1 MKQLSLLNLVNIQP
15 KQTTLY
21 STKDSIKKIRSFDI
35 IGKSPYK
42 INPARQTQKQLIK
55 ECPPITSRA
64 TQRQHIKS
72 PPDFTKSNKPISI
85 SNHRM
90 FIFIVYKLIFIKM
103 KRKLKDNKNHIIS
116 NQNRSSLKNR
126 TNCIRS
132 IKPKVNTIQYRIGI
146 NTQITSNLIPQ
157 ITKLHLRTNP
167 EQIDQEV
174 TQKLPSTL
182 GNPNLSKSEK
192 LLQQNQ
198 QKFLDLQN
206 KITSNIKQRN
216 QTKTY
221 SLTTHQPQST
231 VKQLPDQFQLPQ
243 IAQYVLQHYS
253 DQLSEFEKKE
263 IIDYE
268 TIYYLAPKNI
278 AKAQRDPLG
287 NQFNHGYDNQHG
299 DYKFI
304 KQDQIAFRYE
314 MLDKLGNGSFGYVF
328 KVFDHKHRKEM
339 AIKII
344 KNREKF
350 YQQALIEIDLL
361 KIINKADN
369 SYCLIKLMN
378 FFEFRNHI
386 CMVFELLCCNL
397 YEFLALNNFVGL
409 EPDLI
414 RRFAI
419 QILQALLYLKA
430 CNIIHCD
437 LKPENILL
445 KEFTKSGLKVIDF
458 GSSCFANNK
467 MYTYIQ
473 SRFYRA
479 PEIIFGINY
488 TFQIDMWSF
497 GCIMAELFLGDS
509 LFQSK
514 TEKELLYAQ
523 TKVLGM
529 PPKEVI
535 DQSPR
540 KVKFFDDKYQLNY
553 KIKENEQTQQLKPL
567 PQLLVKAGADFYDFI
582 SKCLEWNQFQRL
594 TPEQALEH
602 PWIINTLPQS
612 IRNELLQ
619 KRTNVP
625 SIIPNNKNAD
635 KQEPK

>member
-1 MKQLSLLNLVNIQP
+1 MKQLSLLNLINIQP
-15 KQTTLY
+15 KQNATTLY
-21 STKDSIKKIRSFDI
+21 STKNSTKKIRSFDI

-55 ECPPITSRA
+55 EYQPITSRA
-64 TQRQHIKS
+64 TQRQNIKS
-72 PPDFTKSNKPISI
+72 PPEITKSNKPISF
-85 SNHRM
+85 SNH
-90 FIFIVYKLIFIKM
+90 IDLHQNETQTKGQQKSYHLQLKSILIKEQDQIHLFDQA
-103 KRKLKDNKNHIIS
+103 KR
-116 NQNRSSLKNR
+116 
-126 TNCIRS
+126 
-132 IKPKVNTIQYRIGI
+132 I

-157 ITKLHLRTNP
+157 ITKLHLRTHP
-167 EQIDQEV
+167 EQLDQE
-174 TQKLPSTL
+174 TSQKLQPILHNT
-182 GNPNLSKSEK
+182 NLSKSEK
-192 LLQQNQ
+192 LLHLEKNQ

-206 KITSNIKQRN
+206 KITNNIKQRN

-221 SLTTHQPQST
+221 SLTTHQPQT
-231 VKQLPDQFQLPQ
+231 TIKQIADQFQLPQ
-243 IAQYVLQHYS
+243 TTQIILQYFQ

-278 AKAQRDPLG
+278 ATAQRDPLG
-287 NQFNHGYDNQHG
+287 NLFNHGYDNQHG
-299 DYKFI
+299 DYRFI
-304 KQDQIAFRYE
+304 KHDQIAFRYE
-314 MLDKLGNGSFGYVF
+314 MLEKLGNGSFGYVF
-328 KVFDHKHRKEM
+328 KVFDHKHHKEM

-378 FFEFRNHI
+378 YFEFRNHI

-397 YEFLALNNFVGL
+397 YEFVALNNFVGL

-497 GCIMAELFLGDS
+497 GCIIAELFVGES

-514 TEKELLYAQ
+514 SEKELLYAQ
-523 TKVLGM
+523 IKVLGM

-535 DQSPR
+535 DQSPKR
-540 KVKFFDDKYQLNY
+540 SKFFDDKYQLNY
-553 KIKENEQTQQLKPL
+553 KIKENEQISQLKPL
-567 PQLLVKAGADFYDFI
+567 SQLLEKADTDFYDFI
-582 SKCLEWNQFQRL
+582 SKCLEWNQYQRM
-594 TPEQALEH
+594 TPEQALDH
-602 PWIINTLPQS
+602 PWIINSLPQS

-619 KRTNVP
+619 KRTNVL
-625 SIIPNNKNAD
+625 SISNKYHD
-635 KQEPK
+635 KQESK

>member
-1 MKQLSLLNLVNIQP
+1 MKQLSLLNLINLQP
-15 KQTTLY
+15 KQNTTTY
-21 STKDSIKKIRSFDI
+21 QTNNIPTKKIRSFDI
-35 IGKSPYK
+35 IAKSPYK
-42 INPARQTQKQLIK
+42 INLAKQTQKQFQK
-55 ECPPITSRA
+55 EYQPITSRA
-64 TQRQHIKS
+64 NQRQNIKS
-72 PPDFTKSNKPISI
+72 PPEILKSYKPISI
-85 SNHRM
+85 SNHIELHQNETQTKG
-90 FIFIVYKLIFIKM
+90 FQKSYQLQLKSILVKEQDQLHLFDQA
-103 KRKLKDNKNHIIS
+103 KR
-116 NQNRSSLKNR
+116 
-126 TNCIRS
+126 
-132 IKPKVNTIQYRIGI
+132 I
-146 NTQITSNLIPQ
+146 NTQISSNLIPQ
-157 ITKLHLRTNP
+157 ISKLHLKTNP
-167 EQIDQEV
+167 EQIEYEP
-174 TQKLPSTL
+174 TQKISTTVR
-182 GNPNLSKSEK
+182 NTNLSKSQK
-192 LLQQNQ
+192 LLFLEKNQ
-198 QKFLDLQN
+198 QKFQDLQN
-206 KITSNIKQRN
+206 NITNNIKQRT

-221 SLTTHQPQST
+221 SLTTHQPAIKSI
-231 VKQLPDQFQLPQ
+231 PDKFQLPQ
-243 IAQYVLQHYS
+243 SSYIVLQHYS
-253 DQLSEFEKKE
+253 DQLSEIEKIE

-278 AKAQRDPLG
+278 STTQRDPLG
-287 NQFNHGYDNQHG
+287 NLFNNGYDNQHG
-299 DYKFI
+299 DYKFL
-304 KQDQIAFRYE
+304 KHDQIAFRYE
-314 MLDKLGNGSFGYVF
+314 LIEKLGNGSFGYVF

-378 FFEFRNHI
+378 YFEFRNHI

-397 YEFLALNNFVGL
+397 YEFIALNNFVGL

-445 KEFTKSGLKVIDF
+445 KEFTKSGLRVIDF

-488 TFQIDMWSF
+488 SFQIDMWSF
-497 GCIMAELFLGDS
+497 GCIIAELFIGES

-514 TEKELLYAQ
+514 TEKELLFAQ

-529 PPKEVI
+529 PPKDII
-535 DQSPR
+535 DQSPKR
-540 KVKFFDDKYQLNY
+540 QKFFDDKYQLNY
-553 KIKENEQTQQLKPL
+553 KVKEAEQFQQLKPL
-567 PQLLVKAGADFYDFI
+567 SQLLEKADAEFYDFI
-582 SKCLEWNQFQRL
+582 NKCLQWNQFQRL
-594 TPEQALEH
+594 TPEQALDH
-602 PWIINTLPQS
+602 PWIINSLPQA
-612 IRNELLQ
+612 IRNELLLIR
-619 KRTNVP
+619 KNIN
-625 SIIPNNKNAD
+625 SIITSAKNND
-635 KQEPK
+635 KQEPN

>member
-21 STKDSIKKIRSFDI
+21 STKDSTKKIRSFDI
-35 IGKSPYK
+35 IGRSPYK

-85 SNHRM
+85 SNHLDLHQNETQTKGQQKSYHLQLKSILIKEQDQLHM
-90 FIFIVYKLIFIKM
+90 FDQA
-103 KRKLKDNKNHIIS
+103 KR
-116 NQNRSSLKNR
+116 
-126 TNCIRS
+126 
-132 IKPKVNTIQYRIGI
+132 I

-157 ITKLHLRTNP
+157 ITKLHLRTHP

-182 GNPNLSKSEK
+182 HNTNLSKSEK

-221 SLTTHQPQST
+221 SLTTHQPQPT

-243 IAQYVLQHYS
+243 TAQYVLQHYS
-253 DQLSEFEKKE
+253 DRLSEFERKE

-278 AKAQRDPLG
+278 ATGQRDPLG
-287 NQFNHGYDNQHG
+287 NLFNYGYDNQHG
-299 DYKFI
+299 DYRFI

-386 CMVFELLCCNL
+386 VRHSNQTRKCMVFELLCCNL
-397 YEFLALNNFVGL
+397 YEFVALNNFVGL
-409 EPDLI
+409 EPNLI

-497 GCIMAELFLGDS
+497 GCIIAELFLGDS

-540 KVKFFDDKYQLNY
+540 RSKFFDDKYQLNY

-567 PQLLVKAGADFYDFI
+567 PQLLDKADADFYDFI

-602 PWIINTLPQS
+602 PWIVNTLPQA

-619 KRTNVP
+619 KRTYVS
-625 SIIPNNKNAD
+625 SITANNKNTD
-635 KQEPK
+635 KQELK